1 MGLAEPSHG
10 EEEEK
15 STPRM
20 PPWFL
25 EEMAGWVDGEELE
38 EVSWVEIWEE
48 FHWVGVSLRGLPAP
62 EEERSEALELGIWA
76 SAERAELGK

>member
-1 MGLAEPSHG
+1 MAGASADNSEAGVESSEWAGDGAVGLAEPPHG

-25 EEMAGWVDGEELE
+25 EEMDGRVGGEELE
-38 EVSWVEIWEE
+38 EGSWVEI
-48 FHWVGVSLRGLPAP
+48 
-62 EEERSEALELGIWA
+62 
-76 SAERAELGK
+76 